1 MEERGEN
8 EMNVVEV
15 KDVTKKFGAL
25 IALDS
30 VTLEVEEDQTV
41 GIIGPNGAGKTT
53 LFNVITGFLTPE
65 KGKVKIFGRDVTG
78 WQPHKIAKLGVARCF
93 QIVKP
98 FPSLTVWE
106 TVLAGALLRINDFSE
121 AEKFT
126 AELLREV
133 GLWELKDRIAKELS
147 VPQLKM
153 VELMRSLATKPK
165 ILLLDELV
173 AGLTPIEVDK
183 MINRLKMIKEAY
195 DLTMLV
201 IEHVMRFVMQISDKI
216 IVLHHGRKIAEG
228 RPEEVSR
235 NGKVIEAYL
244 GVKR

>member
-1 MEERGEN
+1 
-8 EMNVVEV
+8 MNVVEV

-25 IALDS
+25 VALDS
-30 VTLEVEEDQTV
+30 VNLEVEEGQTV

-65 KGKVKIFGRDVTG
+65 KGGVKIFGIDVTG
-78 WQPHKIAKLGVARCF
+78 WPPHKISKLGVARCF

-106 TVLAGALLRINDFSE
+106 TVLAGVLLRINDFSE

-126 AELLREV
+126 AELLREI

-147 VPQLKM
+147 IPQLKM
-153 VELMRSLATKPK
+153 VELTRSLATKPK

-173 AGLTPIEVDK
+173 AGLTPTEVDK
-183 MINRLKMIKEAY
+183 MISRLKIIKETY
-195 DLTMLV
+195 GLTMLV
-201 IEHVMRFVMQISDKI
+201 IEHVMRFVMRISDKI
-216 IVLHHGRKIAEG
+216 VVLHHGRKIAEG
-228 RPEEVSR
+228 IPEEVSR
-235 NGKVIEAYL
+235 DGKVIEAYL
-244 GVKR
+244 GVKG